1 LCAFFDYNEGLEYA
15 KKVKKP
21 ILIDFTG
28 KGCVNCRKMEDYVW
42 IDPRVLKS
50 LKEDYVLISL
60 YVDLK
65 RELPEN
71 EKFTAKSGKK
81 IRTVGDIW
89 ANLQEER
96 FKTNSQP
103 QYVVLNTSEEV
114 LSMPVGYD
122 KDVNKFIEFLS
133 EGLKNF
139 KNNPD

>member
-1 LCAFFDYNEGLEYA
+1 
-15 KKVKKP
+15 
-21 ILIDFTG
+21 
-28 KGCVNCRKMEDYVW
+28 MEDYVW

-71 EKFTAKSGKK
+71 EKYTAKSGKK
-81 IRTVGDIW
+81 IRTVGDVW

-103 QYVVLNTSEEV
+103 QYVVLNTSEEI
-114 LSMPVGYD
+114 LSNPVGYD

-133 EGLKNF
+133 QGLKSF